1 MNPAAWIS
9 AALFVL
15 LGPLLGGLLTGI
27 DRRLTA
33 RMQSRQGPPILQPF
47 FDLFKLWQKDTVI
60 VSRYQTLYLR
70 RFVFFTVVSGVI
82 FFLGGDLL
90 LSLFA
95 LTVAGIFLCVAASTT
110 NSPYSIIGAER
121 ELLLMMAY
129 EPMMI
134 LIPVGFFVLTGS
146 FRVDDILSHQD
157 PWSLLKLAGVFLG
170 FLFMLTIKLR
180 KSPFDLSMSHHGH
193 QELVQGLTTDF
204 SGSDLALV
212 EIGHW
217 YENTI
222 LLGWIYLFF
231 APFGWWLAL
240 PLSLVLFFAEVLVDN
255 THARLKWGTT
265 IKASWIV
272 AGGLGMANLLVLK
285 LLPYLHLP

>member
-1 MNPAAWIS
+1 MNPTAWIS
-9 AALFVL
+9 AALFL
-15 LGPLLGGLLTGI
+15 ILGPFLGGLLAGL

-33 RMQSRQGPPILQPF
+33 RMQSRTGPPILQPF
-47 FDLFKLWQKDTVI
+47 YDVLKLWQKDTII

-95 LTVAGIFLCVAASTT
+95 LTVAGIFLCVGAYTT

-146 FRVDDILSHQD
+146 FRVDEILRQHD
-157 PWSLLKLAGVFLG
+157 PMNLLRLGGVFLG

-193 QELVQGLTTDF
+193 QELVKGITTDF

-217 YENTI
+217 YENVI
-222 LLGWIYLFF
+222 LLGWVYLFF
-231 APFGWWLAL
+231 APFGWYIAL
-240 PLSLVLFFAEVLVDN
+240 PASVVLFFAEVLVDN

-265 IKASWIV
+265 IKASWLV
-272 AGGLGMANLLVLK
+272 AGGLGMANLLVLQFF
-285 LLPYLHLP
+285 PHLTH

>member
-1 MNPAAWIS
+1 MTPTAWIS

-15 LGPLLGGLLTGI
+15 LGPLLGGLLAGI

-33 RMQSRQGPPILQPF
+33 RMQARKGPPILQPF
-47 FDLFKLWQKDTVI
+47 YDVLKLWDKETLV
-60 VSRYQTLYLR
+60 VARYQTLYLR
-70 RFVFFTVVSGVI
+70 RFVLFTIVSGVI

-95 LTVAGIFLCVAASTT
+95 LTVAGIFLCVAAYTT
-110 NSPYSIIGAER
+110 NSPYSIIGSER

-134 LIPVGFFVLTGS
+134 LVPLGFFMLNGS
-146 FRVDDILSHQD
+146 FRVADILNGEPIH
-157 PWSLLKLAGVFLG
+157 LLKLLGIFIG

-180 KSPFDLSMSHHGH
+180 KSPFHLSMSHHGQ
-193 QELVQGLTTDF
+193 QELVKGLTTDF
-204 SGSDLALV
+204 TGRDLALV

-231 APFGWWLAL
+231 APFGAMIAV
-240 PLSLVLFFAEVLVDN
+240 PLSLVIFFAEVLVDN
-255 THARLKWGTT
+255 THARLKWGTAV
-265 IKASWIV
+265 KASWIV
-272 AGGLGMANLLVLK
+272 TGVCGVVNLIILQF
-285 LLPYLHLP
+285 LPK

>member
-1 MNPAAWIS
+1 MTPTAWIS
-9 AALFVL
+9 AALFLTV
-15 LGPLLGGLLTGI
+15 GPLLGGLLAGI

-47 FDLFKLWQKDTVI
+47 YDVLKLWEKETLI
-60 VSRYQTLYLR
+60 VARYQTLYLR
-70 RFVFFTVVSGVI
+70 CFVLFTILSGVV

-90 LSLFA
+90 ISLFA
-95 LTVAGIFLCVAASTT
+95 LTVAGIFLCVAAYTT
-110 NSPYSIIGAER
+110 NSPYSIIGSER

-134 LIPVGFFVLTGS
+134 MVPLGFFMLTGS
-146 FRVDDILSHQD
+146 FRVADIIAGEPDQLVK
-157 PWSLLKLAGVFLG
+157 LLGIFLG

-193 QELVQGLTTDF
+193 QELVKGLTTDF

-217 YENTI
+217 FENTI
-222 LLGWIYLFF
+222 LLGWIYLFL
-231 APFGWWLAL
+231 APLGPWIAI
-240 PLSLVLFFAEVLVDN
+240 PLSFVIFFAEVLVDN

-265 IKASWIV
+265 VKASWLV
-272 AGGLGMANLLVLK
+272 TGVFGAANLIILQ
-285 LLPYLHLP
+285 LLPR

>member
-1 MNPAAWIS
+1 MSPTAWTA
-9 AALFVL
+9 AALFLV
-15 LGPLLGGLLTGI
+15 LGPFLGGLLTGI
-27 DRRLTA
+27 DRVLTA
-33 RMQSRQGPPILQPF
+33 RMQSRKGPPILQPF
-47 FDLFKLWQKDTVI
+47 YDVLKLWEKDTII

-70 RFVFFTVVSGVI
+70 RFLFFTLVSGVI

-95 LTVAGIFLCVAASTT
+95 LTVAGIFLCAAAYTT

-134 LIPVGFFVLTGS
+134 LIPIGFFSITGS
-146 FRVDDILSHQD
+146 FRVDAILSQTD
-157 PWSLLKLAGVFLG
+157 PMNLLKLAGFFLG

-193 QELVQGLTTDF
+193 QELVKGLTTDF

-217 YENTI
+217 YENVI
-222 LLGWIYLFF
+222 LLGWTYLFF
-231 APFGWWLAL
+231 APFGPWIAA
-240 PLSLVLFFAEVLVDN
+240 PLTLFLFFGEVLIDN
-255 THARLKWGTT
+255 THARLKWGAT
-265 IKASWIV
+265 IKSAWWV
-272 AGGLGMANLLVLK
+272 TGALGAANLVILQLFK
-285 LLPYLHLP
+285 HP